1 MESWSTSCARAFHPC
16 SGLPPVLGP
25 STRGCVGYHH
35 LMPDEDAESLVA
47 RARSLS
53 TTEEA
58 AVLYDDWAA
67 TYDRDVFGVL
77 GVTGSQRIAELFAE
91 FVPERATDVLDLGC
105 GTGAVGCQLHR
116 HGFGVVDGVDLSRAM
131 LEVAAKTGVYRH
143 LTVMDLTLPK
153 PVGEGTKYGGAVSA
167 GTFTTGHVGPAAI
180 GQITNLLRP
189 GATVAWVIAVP
200 VWDSFA
206 VALYV
211 SGYEVVHQS
220 IEPIRANGP
229 RESVMVVARH
239 A

>member
-1 MESWSTSCARAFHPC
+1 
-16 SGLPPVLGP
+16 
-25 STRGCVGYHH
+25 
-35 LMPDEDAESLVA
+35 MPDEDAESLVA

-53 TTEEA
+53 STEEA

-77 GVTGSQRIAELFAE
+77 GVTGSQRIADLFAE
-91 FVPERATDVLDLGC
+91 FVPERATEVLDLGC

-131 LEVAAKTGVYRH
+131 LDVAAKTGVYRD
-143 LTVMDLTLPK
+143 LTVMDLTMPIG
-153 PVGEGTKYGGAVSA
+153 GEGPRYGGAVSA

-189 GATVAWVIAVP
+189 GSTVAWVIAVP

-220 IEPIRANGP
+220 IEAIRANGP